1 METEITA
8 PETFLAPDGAPAAAA
23 QARAPALPVA
33 SAAESGDSWS
43 VAGVTLGSR
52 LFLGTSH
59 YPSPEV
65 LTQAARASGA
75 QVFTVGLRRLQPE
88 SGGGNAFWRRIREL
102 GGHLLPNT
110 AGCHGAQQA
119 VNLARMAR
127 ELFGTDWIK
136 LEVIGDDYTLQPD
149 PFGTL
154 EAASVLAAE
163 GFSVF
168 AYTTDDLVLARRL
181 LDAGVVAVMPWA
193 APIGS
198 GRGPQNLQALRTLR
212 ERLPDAVLVC
222 DAGLGRPS
230 HAAQVMEI
238 GFDAVLL
245 NTAVAEAA
253 DPVRMAAAFGAAV
266 RAGRD
271 GFLGGIMPERDTAQA
286 STPTVGVPFWHEA
299 QRAGAAG
306 SGGASR
312 ENAGPPQVFSTP
324 TGDEAGPAAVPAHS
338 RAPAES
344 EQPAAARWNGLGAA
358 RPWGRS

>member
-1 METEITA
+1 MDTEITA
-8 PETFLAPDGAPAAAA
+8 TEDPVAAAG
-23 QARAPALPVA
+23 ARPVQLRA
-33 SAAESGDSWS
+33 SAAGMPAAPAPPADTWT
-43 VAGVTLGSR
+43 VGGVTLGSR
-52 LFLGTSH
+52 LLLGTSR
-59 YPSPEV
+59 YPSPQV
-65 LTQAARASGA
+65 LAQAAAASGA
-75 QVFTVGLRRLQPE
+75 EVFTVGLRRLQPE
-88 SGGGNAFWRRIREL
+88 SGGGQAFWQRIREL
-102 GGHLLPNT
+102 GGQLLPNT

-127 ELFGTDWIK
+127 ELFGTSWIK

-154 EAASVLAAE
+154 EAAATLAAE
-163 GFSVF
+163 GFAVF

-181 LDAGVVAVMPWA
+181 LDAGVAAVMPWA

-253 DPVRMAAAFGAAV
+253 DPVRMAAGFAAAV

-271 GFLGGIMPERDTAQA
+271 GFLAGIMPERETAQA
-286 STPTVGVPFWHEA
+286 STPTVGMPFWHE
-299 QRAGAAG
+299 
-306 SGGASR
+306 
-312 ENAGPPQVFSTP
+312 
-324 TGDEAGPAAVPAHS
+324 VP
-338 RAPAES
+338 
-344 EQPAAARWNGLGAA
+344 
-358 RPWGRS
+358 